1 MATQEIRKNLMF
13 LKQRHYEGGSKSMKI
28 LAWKMKR
35 KMAENTIHKIKDPRT
50 KTIINKLSE
59 IQEFF

>member
-1 MATQEIRKNLMF
+1 MF